1 VVSAPRTEIRRRR
14 ASGPAGAVLL
24 ATVAVVSL
32 AGAVALLRLNVPA
45 GERATWTAGVELSPS
60 ASPSAVPSAPTRL
73 RIAAIG
79 VDTALSPLYLD
90 VRGRLP
96 APSSYDKAGW
106 YAQGTVPGEPG
117 PAVIAG
123 HVDSI
128 HGKAVFYR
136 LRQLRPGDRVE
147 VLRGGAWVAFAVTA
161 VHEYAKSAFPTA
173 EVYGPT
179 PDAQLRLITCGG
191 EFDRSERSYLDN
203 FVVSAVASGVAG

>member
-1 VVSAPRTEIRRRR
+1 MSAPGSAIRRHR
-14 ASGPAGAVLL
+14 ASGPVGAVLL
-24 ATVAVVSL
+24 ALVAVGALSGAMSLLWVDARPSPAAGWL
-32 AGAVALLRLNVPA
+32 AGVP
-45 GERATWTAGVELSPS
+45 TPDVSPTA
-60 ASPSAVPSAPTRL
+60 ASLPPTRL

-79 VDTALSPLYLD
+79 VDSALATLHLD
-90 VRGRLP
+90 VRGRLT
-96 APSSYDKAGW
+96 APSSFGIAGW
-106 YAQGTVPGEPG
+106 YAEGTVPGEPG

-136 LRQLRPGDRVE
+136 LDRLRPGDRVE
-147 VLRGGAWVAFAVTA
+147 VRRGGSWVSFAVTA

-191 EFDRSERSYLDN
+191 DFDRAVRSYADN
-203 FVVSAVASGVAG
+203 IVVSAVKTA